1 MRFSAAE
8 LGVLL
13 LLVGCGKSAVDGGS
27 GGTTSEPMAGAP
39 SDGGSTSAGAPSAS
53 GSTAVGGSAGTS
65 AGGSVASGGAPTT
78 GGVISGGAAATGG
91 EAPSGGST
99 SDGLVDC
106 DPKKV
111 LCKRT
116 PPTCAGFT
124 VPEVV
129 DGCYGEC
136 VKIERCACSSA
147 NQCPDPGQFT
157 CWSKQH
163 CGPFVN

>member
-1 MRFSAAE
+1 MSGGGLASAA
-8 LGVLL
+8 
-13 LLVGCGKSAVDGGS
+13 
-27 GGTTSEPMAGAP
+27 GT
-39 SDGGSTSAGAPSAS
+39 
-53 GSTAVGGSAGTS
+53 TS
-65 AGGSVASGGAPTT
+65 AGGEV
-78 GGVISGGAAATGG
+78 ATGG
-91 EAPSGGST
+91 EATSGGSGN
-99 SDGLVDC
+99 DGLVDC

-136 VKIERCACSSA
+136 VNIARCACDSA
-147 NQCPDPGQFT
+147 DDCPDQNQFT

-163 CGPFVN
+163 CGPFLR